1 MAVTGRNILKGWF
14 KRLLKPTEAQFA
26 AWIDSFWHKTEDL
39 IPIDN
44 IEDLSR
50 ILGDKIDRQ
59 EIENITSQLALE
71 RKIPLSLFNG
81 APFEMFIG
89 EELALYNIISNNV
102 KTLTINGQNVALD
115 SDINFIVPA
124 KTILTF
130 LIETTLT
137 DSAGYLYVL
146 GRAKVY

>member
-1 MAVTGRNILKGWF
+1 MATTDKNTLKGWF
-14 KRLLKPTEAQFA
+14 KRGAKPLASQFA
-26 AWIDSFWHKTEDL
+26 SWMDSFWHKDES
-39 IPIDN
+39 IPIGS
-44 IEDLSR
+44 ITDLSS
-50 ILGDKIDRQ
+50 ILGNKIDRT
-59 EIENITSQLALE
+59 EIENITSKLSLE

-81 APFEMFIG
+81 TPFEMFIG

-115 SDINFIVPA
+115 SDINFIVPS

-146 GRAKVY
+146 GRAKAK